1 MKNQSIRE
9 FAIQS
14 YEENKDNLSN
24 LYQILSNELGD
35 KELIDEAIR
44 SIYHY
49 LPLEES
55 LIFIDGI
62 SQIIP
67 EEKDSIE
74 GNQKIII
81 KEIESRL
88 RDEFNDPSFKIP
100 SKKNTLEFDIN
111 QLKFHL
117 IYWISLYIE
126 EGGKF
131 NKDFY
136 KRINMIRKD
145 IDSYDERLSPFGIQ
159 IG

>member
-1 MKNQSIRE
+1 MNQSIRE
-9 FAIQS
+9 FSIKS

-24 LYQILSNELGD
+24 LYRILSD
-35 KELIDEAIR
+35 KFEERELIDEGIR

-49 LPLEES
+49 LPLKES
-55 LIFIDGI
+55 LIFIDDI
-62 SQIIP
+62 SKIIP
-67 EEKDSIE
+67 KEEDPIE
-74 GNQKIII
+74 GNQRIII

-88 RDEFNDPSFKIP
+88 RDEFRDQSFKIP
-100 SKKNTLEFDIN
+100 SRNNIFEFDIN

-136 KRINMIRKD
+136 KRINLIRKD
-145 IDSYDERLSPFGIQ
+145 IDSYDEILSSFDIQ